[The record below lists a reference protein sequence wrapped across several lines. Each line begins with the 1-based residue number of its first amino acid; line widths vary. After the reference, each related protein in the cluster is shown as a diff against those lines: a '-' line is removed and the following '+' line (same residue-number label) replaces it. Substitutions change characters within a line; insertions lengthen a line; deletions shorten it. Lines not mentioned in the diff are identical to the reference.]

1 MDRYFIRDILIFL
14 TYAGAVWWGIQIERW
29 THELGHAI
37 TSPHSYASDRR
48 TSLHFDEAQ
57 LHEAQLHVL
66 AEPTAHDYP
75 SDPNSVET
83 CQICEYPSVAGAAPL

>member
-37 TSPHSYASDRR
+37 TSPNSLCDSYVASAREA
-48 TSLHFDEAQ
+48 TS
-57 LHEAQLHVL
+57 
-66 AEPTAHDYP
+66 
-75 SDPNSVET
+75 S
-83 CQICEYPSVAGAAPL
+83 AGDL

>member
-29 THELGHAI
+29 THEMGHES
-37 TSPHSYASDRR
+37 TSPRSYASDRR

-57 LHEAQLHVL
+57 VHVL

-83 CQICEYPSVAGAAPL
+83 CQICEYPSVAGASPL